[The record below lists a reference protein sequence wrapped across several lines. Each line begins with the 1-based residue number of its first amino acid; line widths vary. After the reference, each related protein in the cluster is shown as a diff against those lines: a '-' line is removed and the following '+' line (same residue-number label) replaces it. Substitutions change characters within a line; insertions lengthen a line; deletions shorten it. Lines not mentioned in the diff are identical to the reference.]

1 MDNHST
7 SLKIEFWISLIFQI
21 RWLPKK
27 TYLVCSPNHSPNH
40 DMLPAFLGIWAWR
53 SHWKPPAKLF
63 VDTTSHVRMIFWQLN
78 LAISTVK
85 SSVHQQWN
93 KNVSS
98 EYAMVCFDWFPSVE
112 SVDIE
117 KLCGWQETIASTSWP
132 QPEQPTA
139 VLRARLRG
147 WLRSPK
153 MGPQLSLMA
162 FCIGVNLQVAP
173 CHLSKPFH
181 TFPRQ
186 TRKPNKL
193 HFCYRTWPVCSW
205 VLRWILLVPCSTQ
218 ILDIPRPSKYLEKW
232 GNKNPLWLETF
243 SKFEG

>member
-1 MDNHST
+1 
-7 SLKIEFWISLIFQI
+7 
-21 RWLPKK
+21 
-27 TYLVCSPNHSPNH
+27 
-40 DMLPAFLGIWAWR
+40 
-53 SHWKPPAKLF
+53 
-63 VDTTSHVRMIFWQLN
+63 
-78 LAISTVK
+78 
-85 SSVHQQWN
+85 
-93 KNVSS
+93 
-98 EYAMVCFDWFPSVE
+98 MVCFDWFPSVE

-139 VLRARLRG
+139 VLRARLRR

-162 FCIGVNLQVAP
+162 FCIGVNLEFRKKEGILQVAP

-181 TFPRQ
+181 TFPHQ

-193 HFCYRTWPVCSW
+193 HFCYRTWPVCCW

-232 GNKNPLWLETF
+232 GNKTPYDLGRLASLKGRAWT
-243 SKFEG
+243 